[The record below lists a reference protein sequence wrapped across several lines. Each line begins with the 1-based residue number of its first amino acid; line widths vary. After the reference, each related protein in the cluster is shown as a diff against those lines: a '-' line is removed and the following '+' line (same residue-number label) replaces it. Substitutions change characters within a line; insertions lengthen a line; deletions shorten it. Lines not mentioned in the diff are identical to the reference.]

1 MFILRH
7 IKILPRTGKV
17 LCCGAAP
24 GDSRIRSG
32 GFWLK
37 RRRLSARANSP
48 LLAILAQSTIE
59 DFELRHALAGQ
70 RATLGL
76 DCAC

>member
-1 MFILRH
+1 
-7 IKILPRTGKV
+7 
-17 LCCGAAP
+17 
-24 GDSRIRSG
+24 
-32 GFWLK
+32 LK